1 MLIYGNTPKDIMRM
15 MASRKW
21 KLIAIVFIVISLLL
35 AYDKF
40 KQPEVRL
47 KALDQF
53 WETLGKGENLTNKVE

>member
-1 MLIYGNTPKDIMRM
+1 MLIYGNTPRDMIRIMR
-15 MASRKW
+15 SSKW

-40 KQPEVRL
+40 KQPRTPL

-53 WETLGKGENLTNKVE
+53 WETLGTGENLTNKVE

>member
-1 MLIYGNTPKDIMRM
+1 MLIYGNTPRDMIRIMR
-15 MASRKW
+15 SSKW

-40 KQPEVRL
+40 KQPRTPL

-53 WETLGKGENLTNKVE
+53 WETLGTGENLTKKVE

>member
-1 MLIYGNTPKDIMRM
+1 MLIYGNTPRDMIRIMR
-15 MASRKW
+15 SRKW

-40 KQPEVRL
+40 KQPKLEL

-53 WETLGKGENLTNKVE
+53 WETLGTGKNLIDKVR

>member
-1 MLIYGNTPKDIMRM
+1 MLIYGNTPRDIIRI

-40 KQPEVRL
+40 KQPEVAL

-53 WETLGKGENLTNKVE
+53 WETLGTGKNSTGVE

>member
-1 MLIYGNTPKDIMRM
+1 MLIYGNTPRDIMRIM
-15 MASRKW
+15 RSRKW

-35 AYDKF
+35 VYDKLDR
-40 KQPEVRL
+40 PRTPL